1 MSSRP
6 ALAVP
11 LVWAVLSLATLS
23 IALPQID
30 ELGLYYDEAFLAQQ
44 ARGFV
49 EPDRAG
55 VHPAS
60 VQTAWIAGR
69 PFPIRNAAYLGSLK
83 SQLLI
88 PSLAVFGASP
98 FVLRVSTLAIGLLGL
113 LFCML
118 WARRYWGEQVAVIS
132 GVLVASDP
140 AFFFFSQFEWG
151 PFTSML
157 LCRGAGL
164 YFLSLAFAP
173 GKPRSAWPALF
184 AGAVCL
190 GLGIYSR
197 VDFVVILVALALGM
211 LAFRRDIVATA
222 WREHRAKLFTFGAVF
237 GLTASPTI
245 AVLQQV
251 VKASSAI
258 ADRGDLGYRADVLAS
273 VLDGSHFFRVISAGG
288 RFEELFAQPAPS
300 TGFAWVLCLSAAVL
314 LSGKLRGP
322 SLRPG
327 SAGFLLLTTF
337 LLGALML
344 LIPGAVRAHHM
355 LNTLPFPHL
364 VVATAGVGLWQ
375 RSWANPR
382 SRLIARSCVAISLL
396 ACLYGNAQVVS
407 KTRQLI
413 LDTGGK
419 GRFSIALQD
428 FAREIDTADPGKSSE
443 FVSLDWGFHEPLLF
457 TTQHVRLREPIWSLT
472 RATIK
477 RTPYLA
483 NGDRNT
489 IYLIHEE
496 PYDLFGLGAPFL
508 EALKASDPAHYSVRE
523 HLDGSGEL
531 AFKSVRFERPHQLRF
546 NGRFRFRLREAE
558 LR

>member
-1 MSSRP
+1 MILRP

-11 LVWAVLSLATLS
+11 LAWAILALLTLS

-60 VQTAWIAGR
+60 VETAWIAGR

-98 FVLRVSTLAIGLLGL
+98 FVLRVSTLVTGLIGL

-118 WARRYWGEQVAVIS
+118 WARRWAGEQAAVIM
-132 GVLVASDP
+132 GFLVASDP
-140 AFFFFSQFEWG
+140 AFFMFSQFEWG

-157 LCRGAGL
+157 LCRAAGL

-173 GKPRSAWPALF
+173 GKPRFAWAALF
-184 AGAVCL
+184 ASAVCM

-197 VDFVVILVALALGM
+197 VDFAVILLALGLGM
-211 LAFRRDIVATA
+211 LAFRRDIVAIA
-222 WREHRAKLFTFGAVF
+222 WREQRAKLLAFGAVF
-237 GLTASPTI
+237 ALTASPTL
-245 AVLQQV
+245 AVLGQV
-251 VKASSAI
+251 ATASAAI
-258 ADRGDLGYRADVLAS
+258 ADRGAIGYRADVLAS
-273 VLDGSHFFRVISAGG
+273 VLDGSHFFRLIRAGG
-288 RFEELFAQPAPS
+288 RFEELFAQPASS
-300 TGFAWVLCLSAAVL
+300 TGFVWILCISAIVL
-314 LSGKLRGP
+314 LFVNLRGP
-322 SLRPG
+322 GLRTG

-337 LLGALML
+337 LLGAFML

-382 SRLIARSCVAISLL
+382 RRQIARSCVSIALV
-396 ACLYGNAQVVS
+396 ACLYGNAQAVS

-413 LDTGGK
+413 HDTGGK

-428 FAREIDTADPGKSSE
+428 FAREIDGSSAAKNSE

-457 TTQHVRLREPIWSLT
+457 TTQHVRLREPIWRLT
-472 RATIK
+472 KPGIK
-477 RTPYLA
+477 RTPYVA
-483 NGDRNT
+483 NGDRHT
-489 IYLIHEE
+489 IYLIHEK

-508 EALKASDPAHYSVRE
+508 EALGASDPAHYSVRE

>member
-55 VHPAS
+55 IHPAS

-118 WARRYWGEQVAVIS
+118 WARRCWGEQVAVIS

-173 GKPRSAWPALF
+173 GKPRSA
-184 AGAVCL
+184 
-190 GLGIYSR
+190 
-197 VDFVVILVALALGM
+197 
-211 LAFRRDIVATA
+211 
-222 WREHRAKLFTFGAVF
+222 
-237 GLTASPTI
+237 
-245 AVLQQV
+245 
-251 VKASSAI
+251 
-258 ADRGDLGYRADVLAS
+258 
-273 VLDGSHFFRVISAGG
+273 
-288 RFEELFAQPAPS
+288 
-300 TGFAWVLCLSAAVL
+300 
-314 LSGKLRGP
+314 
-322 SLRPG
+322 
-327 SAGFLLLTTF
+327 
-337 LLGALML
+337 
-344 LIPGAVRAHHM
+344 
-355 LNTLPFPHL
+355 
-364 VVATAGVGLWQ
+364 
-375 RSWANPR
+375 
-382 SRLIARSCVAISLL
+382 
-396 ACLYGNAQVVS
+396 
-407 KTRQLI
+407 
-413 LDTGGK
+413 
-419 GRFSIALQD
+419 
-428 FAREIDTADPGKSSE
+428 
-443 FVSLDWGFHEPLLF
+443 
-457 TTQHVRLREPIWSLT
+457 
-472 RATIK
+472 
-477 RTPYLA
+477 
-483 NGDRNT
+483 
-489 IYLIHEE
+489 
-496 PYDLFGLGAPFL
+496 
-508 EALKASDPAHYSVRE
+508 
-523 HLDGSGEL
+523 
-531 AFKSVRFERPHQLRF
+531 
-546 NGRFRFRLREAE
+546 
-558 LR
+558 